1 MTVEEEKVQTV
12 TEETNE
18 VVEAQVTE
26 DEQVKR
32 NANVVAS
39 KKHKELTKRN
49 ANFVYEVKKLLTE
62 QNKLSEEEIDNQI
75 KEITHRLLTEQRK
88 GITAKQ
94 IFGSPQKYLV
104 DMDAPKPDNR
114 MLHDFAY
121 STLALDSTYLMMI
134 LFTITAFIFTLMSN
148 KNVNEPGMQGYGITF
163 LVTVSV
169 LGGFLYTWCLM
180 QFTPRPGQQDKHTKG
195 IKFLGIFGAMI
206 LWMAAVFGISLLPSM
221 LNPVMPAATY
231 LVIAVLAYVLLQ
243 FNRKKNDLSGL
254 GLWPLSVLA
263 ERTRRYNRENQ

>member
-1 MTVEEEKVQTV
+1 MTVEEEKVQT
-12 TEETNE
+12 TEQE
-18 VVEAQVTE
+18 VVETQ

-32 NANVVAS
+32 NAGVS
-39 KKHKELTKRN
+39 TQKKHKELTKRN

-62 QNKLSEEEIDNQI
+62 ENKLSEEEIDNQI
-75 KEITHRLLTEQRK
+75 KEITHRLLSEQRK

-94 IFGSPQKYLV
+94 LFGTPQKYLT
-104 DMDAPKPDNR
+104 DMNAPKPDNR

-148 KNVNEPGMQGYGITF
+148 KNSHSEGMQGYGITF

-169 LGGFLYTWCLM
+169 LGGFLYTWCLRE
-180 QFTPRPGQQDKHTKG
+180 FTPKAGEQDKHTKG
-195 IKFLGIFGAMI
+195 AKFLGIFGAMI
-206 LWMAAVFGISLLPSM
+206 VWMAAVFAISLLPSPF
-221 LNPVMPAATY
+221 NPVMPAATY
-231 LVIAVLAYVLLQ
+231 LVIAVLAYILLQ
-243 FNRKKNDLSGL
+243 FNRKKNDLTGL